1 MWLLSSVLLELKL
14 NLVSM
19 NMTPKT
25 DNKKPESCQ
34 SCGFTIK
41 DGRKLR
47 CGFEY
52 FQIPAPERRT
62 PKLTSFLEVASDHVC
77 PHWSGAGASVLK
89 AGSQAVAA
97 KKVETIYYLPGYGG
111 LISTGLGQALLERG
125 YDVTGRETVAEF
137 KALGFQAQV
146 ETVAGDLR
154 DYFWRED
161 ARVIANSFGAYLF
174 LHAQALLGKPYIG
187 HVMLLSPIVGEFGN
201 EDETRPMN
209 FIPPYAEKL
218 FELARSGQFPRP
230 DHCEIHTGSED
241 WQSCENAKIFGEM
254 VGLQVHVVAGAGHT
268 LPKAYVNDVL
278 AQWGL

>member
-1 MWLLSSVLLELKL
+1 MWLLSSVLVEL
-14 NLVSM
+14 NLNLISM
-19 NMTPKT
+19 NMTPTT
-25 DNKKPESCQ
+25 DNKKHESCQ

-47 CGFEY
+47 CGFDY

-89 AGSQAVAA
+89 AATQPVPA
-97 KKVETIYYLPGYGG
+97 KKVETIYYLPGHGG

-125 YDVTGRETVAEF
+125 YDVTGRETVGEF

-146 ETVAGDLR
+146 ETVASDLR

-161 ARVIANSFGAYLF
+161 AKVIANSFGAYLF

-187 HVMLLSPIVGEFGN
+187 HVTLLSPIVGEFGN
-201 EDETRPMN
+201 EDEIRPLN

-230 DHCEIHTGSED
+230 AHCEIHTGSED

-254 VGLQVHVVAGAGHT
+254 VGIQVQVVEGAGHM
-268 LPKAYVNDVL
+268 LPQTYVQHVL